1 MLDEAVRSWNVRT
14 FTKFVDITQCN
25 GHYAVVKVTVDSR
38 GGPKFKN
45 TTLQKWIKHMHH
57 ESVIK

>member
-1 MLDEAVRSWNVRT
+1 MPTDDNTCIYYLLIFS
-14 FTKFVDITQCN
+14 VDLT
-25 GHYAVVKVTVDSR
+25 YPVVKVTVDSR

>member
-1 MLDEAVRSWNVRT
+1 MCSLFVVVFAMLVLA
-14 FTKFVDITQCN
+14 DI
-25 GHYAVVKVTVDSR
+25 YSVVKVTVDSR
-38 GGPKFKN
+38 GGGPKFKN